1 MLLLDARNIK
11 KYYADRLIL
20 EVDELKIYTG
30 DRIGMVGLNGSGKT
44 TLMDILSGYIVP
56 DEGYVRR
63 YCEVAYI
70 RQFEKG
76 GTGKKAEPERVREA
90 ESEAEAEE
98 PYETVKPQETGEPGD
113 MGNTWGRGM
122 SELTE
127 DMPASRK
134 LLSEFELNE
143 KLQRDVLSGGERT
156 RLKIVEAFSRDNV
169 LLFADEPTSNLDYK
183 GIELLKQKLDRLD
196 SFVLISHDR
205 SLLDTLCNHILE
217 IRDGKIRIYNGN
229 YTFYR
234 QRYEMEQDRAAVEY
248 QKYISE
254 KTALE
259 DAISNR
265 AKRAKKMRKAPK
277 RMGNSEARLH
287 TRAANEKQEKLHNA
301 AGSLVTRL
309 EKLEVK
315 EKPREVPSIR
325 LDFSL
330 TKPPENRFVISCEKL
345 SFNYDTVPVFED
357 TGFSLYNGLKTA
369 LWGENGSGKTTLLNL
384 IASSYD
390 AKLGE
395 TYQSAIPVY
404 TADALRHVVDFSL
417 RNSDRNRTC
426 GNLSGCNISIV
437 PKARIAYFWQG
448 FENLVPHETVLE
460 NVMRDSVQQ
469 EAVARTI
476 LARLLIQ
483 GDAVHKRV
491 EVLSGGEKIKVAF
504 AKLFVSNANVLL
516 MDEPTNYL
524 DMRSIEALGNV
535 LKEYEGTVLFV
546 SHDRSFV
553 NSVADR
559 LLVIRDRRI
568 EAFDGGLKD
577 YEEYEAG
584 KNLIDKNSTDRSF
597 NGSKSSASNSKGSK
611 PGGDMV
617 KDVRR
622 SAPEGIERTM
632 LQMRLTEIIAKLS
645 SAGDDRDKLEEEYS
659 RLTELL
665 RQP

>member
-11 KYYADRLIL
+11 KYYADRLII

-30 DRIGMVGLNGSGKT
+30 DRIGVVGLNGSGKT
-44 TLMDILSGYIVP
+44 TLMDILSGSIEP
-56 DEGYVRR
+56 DEGHVRR

-76 GTGKKAEPERVREA
+76 ETERKEGK
-90 ESEAEAEE
+90 
-98 PYETVKPQETGEPGD
+98 
-113 MGNTWGRGM
+113 
-122 SELTE
+122 LI
-127 DMPASRK
+127 
-134 LLSEFELNE
+134 SEFELNQ
-143 KLQRDVLSGGERT
+143 KLQRDGLSGGELT
-156 RLKIVEAFSRDNV
+156 RLKIVEAFSTDNA

-205 SLLDTLCNHILE
+205 SLLDTLCTHILE
-217 IRDGKIRIYNGN
+217 IRDGKVRMYNGN

-234 QRYEMEQDRAAVEY
+234 QRYEMEQNRAACEY

-254 KTALE
+254 KAALE

-265 AKRAKKMRKAPK
+265 TKRAIKMRKAPK

-287 TRAANEKQEKLHNA
+287 TRAANEKQEKLHNTV
-301 AGSLVTRL
+301 GSLVTRL
-309 EKLEVK
+309 DKLEVK
-315 EKPREVPSIR
+315 ERPRELPSIK

-330 TKPPENRFVISCEKL
+330 TNPPENRFVITCEKL
-345 SFNYDTVPVFED
+345 SFSYGHVPVFED
-357 TGFSLYNGLKTA
+357 AGFRLCNGLKTA

-390 AKLGE
+390 VKSSQ
-395 TYQSAIPVY
+395 THQSLFSVNA
-404 TADALRHVVDFSL
+404 ADASRYVADSGSP
-417 RNSDRNRTC
+417 NSNKNNAC
-426 GNLSGCNISIV
+426 WNHGGGNISIV
-437 PKARIAYFWQG
+437 PKARIAYFRQG
-448 FENLVPHETVLE
+448 FENLMPHETVLD
-460 NVMRDSVQQ
+460 NVMSDSVQQ
-469 EAVARTI
+469 ETVARTI
-476 LARLLIQ
+476 LARLLLQ

-491 EVLSGGEKIKVAF
+491 EVLSGGEKIKTAF

-524 DMRSIEALGNV
+524 DMKSIEALENV

-553 NSVADR
+553 NGIAER
-559 LLVIRDRRI
+559 LLVIKDKGI
-568 EAFDGGLKD
+568 EAFDGGLEE
-577 YEEYEAG
+577 YEEYESG
-584 KNLIDKNSTDRSF
+584 KSSGGRNSS
-597 NGSKSSASNSKGSK
+597 GSKSSASYSNGSK
-611 PGGDMV
+611 PCEGMV
-617 KDVRR
+617 KDAHR
-622 SAPEGIERTM
+622 STPEGIERTM

-645 SAGDDRDKLEEEYS
+645 SAGDDRDRLEEEYN